1 MSGPHEPWAD
11 PATPTQEVPYAG
23 PPPTAPGGPY
33 GYGPPTYAQPG
44 WYGAPWAP
52 LTPRAPQRPG
62 QVITVAVLSF
72 VQATM
77 VLIASCYVW
86 FIASLADF
94 VATQAGVSPQQ
105 LAALAT
111 EGTVLAVLGL
121 VTVVVLVAAGV
132 LALNRRDGWTWWV
145 LVAAH
150 AIQLVLAAYWAVRM
164 SGLSDA
170 LGGSGGGSLGLFALI
185 FAAGPLTSVGLL
197 LSGGARRWFGVLNR
211 DGAQA

>member
-1 MSGPHEPWAD
+1 MTPHEPWAD

-23 PPPTAPGGPY
+23 PPPTAPVGSY
-33 GYGPPTYAQPG
+33 GYGQPAYPPPG
-44 WYGAPWAP
+44 WYGAPWVP
-52 LTPRAPQRPG
+52 LPPRAPQRPG
-62 QVITVAVLSF
+62 QVVTVAVLSF
-72 VQATM
+72 VQAAI

-94 VATQAGVSPQQ
+94 VASQAGVSPQQ

-132 LALNRRDGWTWWV
+132 LALNQRNRWTWWL
-145 LVAAH
+145 LVATH

-164 SGLSDA
+164 SGLSD
-170 LGGSGGGSLGLFALI
+170 LSGYGGGSLASFALF
-185 FAAGPLTSVGLL
+185 FAAGPLTCVGLL
-197 LSGGARRWFGVLNR
+197 LSGAARRWFGVLDR